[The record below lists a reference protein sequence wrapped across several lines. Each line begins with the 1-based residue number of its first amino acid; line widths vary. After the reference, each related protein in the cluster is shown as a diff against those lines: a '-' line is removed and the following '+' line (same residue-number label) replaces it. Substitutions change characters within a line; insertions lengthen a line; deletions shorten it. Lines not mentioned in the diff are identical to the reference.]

1 VVVINFANSAVTTV
15 LENSVTIQGIA
26 ATIHVQVDGGLSNCA
41 IVSALVPT
49 GTTADIVFG
58 TVSNTRASI
67 GVYRAINETVAT
79 PHATASDASI
89 ASGVLSTTINIPE
102 NGWVVSGANFG
113 NAASPT
119 TDTWVGVTE
128 QYGGAAP
135 DAVAQF
141 RRADL
146 RQDWH

>member
-1 VVVINFANSAVTTV
+1 M
-15 LENSVTIQGIA
+15 
-26 ATIHVQVDGGLSNCA
+26 
-41 IVSALVPT
+41 SALVPT

-58 TVSNTRASI
+58 TVSNTQVDRASI
-67 GVYRAINETVAT
+67 GVYRAINESVAT

-141 RRADL
+141 RTGGFASGLALQTGRTISCTIAATTL
-146 RQDWH
+146 PGSGRLAAAVEMALLIEMIVYG